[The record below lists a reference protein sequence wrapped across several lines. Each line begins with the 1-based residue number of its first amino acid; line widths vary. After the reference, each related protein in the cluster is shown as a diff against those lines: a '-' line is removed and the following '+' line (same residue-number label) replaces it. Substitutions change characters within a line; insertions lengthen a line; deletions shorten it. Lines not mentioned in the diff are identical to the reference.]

1 MSQPLA
7 REDGLIQRVRQQFPD
22 GVKESRIVRR
32 SRPEI
37 VVPPEKIREVALFL
51 RDQLGFDHANGVS
64 GVDYNREARF
74 EIVYHTSSLQTREMR
89 DLVLALKESVPRNAP
104 KALSLISVWPG
115 VENMERETFEMF
127 GITFEGHPKLEKLFL
142 TDNWDGPPP
151 LRKDIRF
158 PTD

>member
-1 MSQPLA
+1 MSGSQS
-7 REDGLIQRVRQQFPD
+7 REDMLIQKIREQFPD
-22 GVKESRIVRR
+22 LVKEAKVVRR

-37 VVPPEKIREVALFL
+37 VVAPEKIREVAMFL

-74 EIVYHTSSLQTREMR
+74 EVVYHTSSLENKETR
-89 DLVLALKESVPRNAP
+89 DLVLAVKENIPRNTP
-104 KALSLISVWPG
+104 KAVSLVSVWPG
-115 VENMERETFEMF
+115 VENFERETFEMF
-127 GITFEGHPKLEKLFL
+127 GITFEGHPRLEKLFL

-151 LRKDIRF
+151 LRKEVRF